1 MKFSYKFLIATFL
14 MLFTVII
21 ANVFALEYYAWKY
34 FNEYVLTI
42 KAQTPNLDT
51 SFLNDILN
59 NKNIDPKLVREYQ
72 QITQDINKITNSL
85 EQFSKNPHETTN
97 SWLLEALQK
106 SWIPTKQIE
115 QIIWTNALQ
124 SFFSSFIHIFSIDS
138 TTAEWRFIFQIIRS
152 MAFFNLG
159 LIVIILIVS
168 YIWVIYSF
176 RPIRAII
183 DNLSNIIYKK
193 EYKNIIYKRKD
204 EFYNLIEAINNLNK
218 SLSLQEK
225 IRSDF
230 LSDLSH
236 EIKTPIT
243 AIKCYLEWIEDWV
256 ITLDENNIKM
266 LYNEIERLIKIT
278 NSVMEYEKEV
288 SENFW
293 WIFVEKFNLAELVEK
308 LIEEYKPILSKNSQE
323 IVSYVSINYL
333 LQADKDKFIQVLH
346 NVFSNFI
353 KYSWKHSTLVIKAFN
368 RKWMYVISFADN
380 WKWVNKEELPFV
392 KEKFYKVEKSRNKTK
407 DSWLGIWLSIIEK
420 IVKLHNWEL
429 KINSEP
435 KKWFEIVLTIP
446 K

>member
-14 MLFTVII
+14 MLMTFIVS
-21 ANVFALEYYAWKY
+21 NVFALEYYAWKY
-34 FNEYVLTI
+34 FNEYVASI
-42 KAQTPNLDT
+42 KVQAPNLDT
-51 SFLNDILN
+51 NFLNDFLS
-59 NKNIDPKLVREYQ
+59 NKKIDPKLVKEYQ
-72 QITQDINKITNSL
+72 EISQDLNSITNSL
-85 EQFSKNPHETTN
+85 EQFSKNPHETD
-97 SWLLEALQK
+97 SWLLESLQK
-106 SWIPTKQIE
+106 SWISTKQIE

-124 SFFSSFIHIFSIDS
+124 SFFSNFINIFSLDS
-138 TTAEWRFIFQIIRS
+138 GTAEWKFIFQIIKS
-152 MAFFNLG
+152 MAYFNLM
-159 LIVIILIVS
+159 LICIILTIS

-256 ITLDENNIKM
+256 ITLDEKNIKL

-278 NSVMEYEKEV
+278 NSVMEYEKEE
-288 SENFW
+288 SKNFW
-293 WIFVEKFNLAELVEK
+293 WIFVEKFNLAQLVED
-308 LIEEYKPILSKNSQE
+308 IVNEYKPLLSKNSQE
-323 IVSYVSINYL
+323 IVSYISANYII
-333 LQADKDKFIQVLH
+333 QADKDKFTQLLH
-346 NVFSNFI
+346 NIYSNFI
-353 KYSWKHSTLVIKAFN
+353 KYAWRNTTLIVKSFN
-368 RKWMYVISFADN
+368 RKWMHTISFIDN
-380 WKWVNKEELPFV
+380 GKWVNPEELPFI
-392 KEKFYKVEKSRNKTK
+392 KEKFYKVDKSRNKTK
-407 DSWLGIWLSIIEK
+407 DSWLWIWLSVIDK
-420 IVKLHNWEL
+420 IVKLHNGEL
-429 KINSEP
+429 MIKSELR
-435 KKWFEIVLTIP
+435 KWFEMIINIP

>member
-14 MLFTVII
+14 MLMIFIVS
-21 ANVFALEYYAWKY
+21 NVFALEYYAWKY
-34 FNEYVLTI
+34 FNEYVSTI
-42 KAQTPNLDT
+42 KVQAPNLDT
-51 SFLNDILN
+51 SFLNNILN
-59 NKNIDPKLVREYQ
+59 NKKVDPKLVKEYQ
-72 QITQDINKITNSL
+72 EISQDINNITNSL
-85 EQFSKNPHETTN
+85 EQFSKNPHE
-97 SWLLEALQK
+97 SSVWLLESLQK
-106 SWIPTKQIE
+106 SWISTKQIE

-124 SFFSSFIHIFSIDS
+124 SFFSSFINIFSLDS
-138 TTAEWRFIFQIIRS
+138 STAEWKFIFQIIRS
-152 MAFFNLG
+152 MAYFNLW
-159 LIVIILIVS
+159 LITIILAIS

-243 AIKCYLEWIEDWV
+243 AIKCYLEWIEDWI
-256 ITLDENNIKM
+256 ITLDEKNINL

-278 NSVMEYEKEV
+278 NSVMEYEKEE
-288 SENFW
+288 SKNFG
-293 WIFVEKFNLAELVEK
+293 WIFIEKFNLAELTEK
-308 LIEEYKPILSKNSQE
+308 IIEEYKPLLAKNNQE
-323 IVSYVSINYL
+323 IVSYISFNYNI
-333 LQADKDKFIQVLH
+333 QADKDKFIQLLH
-346 NVFSNFI
+346 NIFSNFI
-353 KYSWKHSTLVIKAFN
+353 KYAGKNTSLVIKSLN
-368 RKWMYVISFADN
+368 RKWYHIISFTDN
-380 WKWVNKEELPFV
+380 GKWVNSEELPFI
-392 KEKFYKVEKSRNKTK
+392 KEKFYKIEKSRNKTK
-407 DSWLGIWLSIIEK
+407 DSWLWIGLSIIDK

-429 KINSEP
+429 KINSEL
-435 KKWFEIVLTIP
+435 KKWFEIIITIP